1 MNSYSTDTWEIRRFG
16 LIAFVFFGCLGGLL
30 IWREKNVFA
39 IIFGVFSLTGL
50 AMLLFPSPLKPVYL
64 AWLKTTAFI
73 GKVLT
78 VLILTLAYYAVI
90 TPFGLVKRIFGGRP
104 LPVRPD
110 PEASSYWISR
120 SEASQPRERFKKR
133 F

>member
-1 MNSYSTDTWEIRRFG
+1 M
-16 LIAFVFFGCLGGLL
+16 AFVFFGCLGGLL
-30 IWREKNVFA
+30 IWREKNIFG
-39 IIFGVFSLTGL
+39 IIFSVFSLTGL

-64 AWLKTTAFI
+64 AWLKITAFI

-90 TPFGLVKRIFGGRP
+90 TPFGLVKRVFGGRP